1 MTEAELVSRWI
12 ASIDDVALGFAHEPD
27 SKVDGSLAR
36 MRSNLNAEL
45 LKVFPNADP
54 ETLSAGVDCIIVE
67 IQKRR
72 REIEAGAAPGGGAL
86 N

>member
-1 MTEAELVSRWI
+1 MTESELVESWI

-27 SKVDGSLAR
+27 ANVEASLGR
-36 MRSNLNAEL
+36 MRSNLNAEF

-54 ETLSAGVDCIIVE
+54 ETMTAGVDSIIAE
-67 IQKRR
+67 ILKRR
-72 REIEAGAAPGGGAL
+72 REIEAGAVPTGAL